1 MENKPSA
8 SFLKNLQFCQ
18 HFAVLKLKV
27 MFMHPDGHK
36 PKEGDAV
43 VLKESGTNNRMLV
56 LNSG

>member
-1 MENKPSA
+1 
-8 SFLKNLQFCQ
+8 
-18 HFAVLKLKV
+18 
-27 MFMHPDGHK
+27 MHPDGHK